1 MDLDTKKQESTGPA
15 AAEKAPIKVFDLLCQ
30 NVHLLEEAVHAKET
44 SLCMGRLMR
53 QTSAARKR
61 MTEHD
66 IAKLLKTK
74 LPNSNEV
81 QQTLAQFLD
90 LTVREDAKI
99 AMETDDNKEND
110 AAAEAVNGTVEGGK
124 KEEKTSAATAT
135 PVHNRPTRASAVPEC
150 EIYVFLLAILKLL
163 DSGSDE
169 KAREL
174 SGIVV
179 DWLQSFNRRTMDSL
193 AARIYA
199 YFSWSHERCGDDHL
213 QGIRSKLLTLQ
224 RTAILRHDEIGQETL
239 LNLLLHNYLHFSLY
253 DHADKLR
260 SKTQLTS
267 NQHRNVHQFCRYLF
281 YIGKIRAIQLDYTES
296 KEKLQQALRKV
307 PSGAKGFRITL
318 HKWLCMVHLLLGEI
332 PERTHF
338 TTPGMRR
345 ALKPYFSLTQAI
357 RKGDLKTFQQVAQR
371 HWDQFME
378 DKTHNLIVRLQ
389 HNVIRTGL
397 RNISKAYSRVSLED
411 VSKMLGLSGG
421 IEEVECIV
429 AKAVRDGAI
438 EAKIDHANKWMTT
451 NEASDIYSTF
461 EPQQAF
467 HSRIMFCLNLHNEA
481 VKAMRYK
488 PKEQKDKDSAEEA
501 RKERLQQEQTPQPQM
516 QAPPCRHQ

>member
-224 RTAILRHDEIGQETL
+224 RTAILRHDEIG
-239 LNLLLHNYLHFSLY
+239 
-253 DHADKLR
+253 ADR
-260 SKTQLTS
+260 RERTS
-267 NQHRNVHQFCRYLF
+267 CVRHREWVPRTAT
-281 YIGKIRAIQLDYTES
+281 RV
-296 KEKLQQALRKV
+296 ALR
-307 PSGAKGFRITL
+307 GA
-318 HKWLCMVHLLLGEI
+318 
-332 PERTHF
+332 
-338 TTPGMRR
+338 
-345 ALKPYFSLTQAI
+345 S
-357 RKGDLKTFQQVAQR
+357 
-371 HWDQFME
+371 
-378 DKTHNLIVRLQ
+378 
-389 HNVIRTGL
+389 
-397 RNISKAYSRVSLED
+397 
-411 VSKMLGLSGG
+411 
-421 IEEVECIV
+421 
-429 AKAVRDGAI
+429 
-438 EAKIDHANKWMTT
+438 
-451 NEASDIYSTF
+451 
-461 EPQQAF
+461 
-467 HSRIMFCLNLHNEA
+467 
-481 VKAMRYK
+481 
-488 PKEQKDKDSAEEA
+488 
-501 RKERLQQEQTPQPQM
+501 
-516 QAPPCRHQ
+516 